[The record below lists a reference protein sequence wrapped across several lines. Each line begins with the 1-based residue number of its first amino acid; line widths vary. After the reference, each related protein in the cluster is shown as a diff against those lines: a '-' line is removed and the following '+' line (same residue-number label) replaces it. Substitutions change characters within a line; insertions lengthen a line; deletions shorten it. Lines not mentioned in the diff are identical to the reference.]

1 MVLKSNTKDKTNFS
15 YYYIVEM
22 KFIVKKDIYEGKI
35 LDVWQ
40 TRRECAKDI
49 GVTEAAISQAVRLH
63 GKCKNYYFERIEVP
77 KENILK
83 IIQ

>member
-1 MVLKSNTKDKTNFS
+1 MSDGKDKTNFS

-63 GKCKNYYFERIEVP
+63 GKCKNYFFERIEVP
-77 KENILK
+77 NENILK

>member
-1 MVLKSNTKDKTNFS
+1 MSDGEDKTNFS

-63 GKCKNYYFERIEVP
+63 GKCKNYFFERIEGP
-77 KENILK
+77 NENILK

>member
-1 MVLKSNTKDKTNFS
+1 MSDGEDKINFS

-83 IIQ
+83 IIK

>member
-1 MVLKSNTKDKTNFS
+1 
-15 YYYIVEM
+15 M

-40 TRRECAKDI
+40 TVNECAKDI
-49 GVTEAAISQAVRLH
+49 GVTHPAILQAIKTGGQCR
-63 GKCKNYYFERIEVP
+63 KYYFERIDVP
-77 KENILK
+77 KEKILQ

>member
-1 MVLKSNTKDKTNFS
+1 MSDTEDKIIFN

-49 GVTEAAISQAVRLH
+49 GVKEAEI
-63 GKCKNYYFERIEVP
+63 
-77 KENILK
+77 
-83 IIQ
+83 

>member
-1 MVLKSNTKDKTNFS
+1 
-15 YYYIVEM
+15 M
-22 KFIVKKDIYEGKI
+22 KFIIKKDIYKGKI

-40 TRRECAKDI
+40 TVKACAEDMS
-49 GVTEAAISQAVRLH
+49 VTHPAILQALKTGH
-63 GKCKNYYFERIEVP
+63 PCKNYLFERIEVP

>member
-1 MVLKSNTKDKTNFS
+1 MSDTEDKIIFS

-63 GKCKNYYFERIEVP
+63 GKCKNYYFERIDVP
-77 KENILK
+77 TENILK
-83 IIQ
+83 IIK